1 MLISYTK
8 SLSLLLYI
16 KKKDSADAI
25 TLRILMRRL
34 CYIIQVT
41 HYNDNCPYEK
51 QIKEI
56 SQMERCVML

>member
-16 KKKDSADAI
+16 TKRTLYTI
-25 TLRILMRRL
+25 TLKILMRRL

-51 QIKEI
+51 EIREI